1 MEIEAKFAVPD
12 EATLERL
19 AQADRLAGYT
29 LLPAKIKRVHDTFMD
44 TPDRAVLTSGHVCR
58 QRDYGDHI
66 VMSLKS
72 GHTVEGG
79 VHRREELEVTLPQA
93 MPISQWPDS
102 EIRTKLLYLIG
113 DVTLTSLFDQWQT
126 RVVRMTLAP
135 TAVQCG
141 VSQTDRIVA
150 EFSADRVEL
159 SRGDRQALYFEM
171 EVELKESG
179 TDDDLNAIVACLKDE
194 WGLQPE
200 ARSKFQRALAF
211 SRDGA

>member
-1 MEIEAKFAVPD
+1 MEIEAKFAVSD
-12 EATLERL
+12 EATLNRL
-19 AQADRLAGYT
+19 AQADQLAGYT

-44 TPDRAVLTSGHVCR
+44 TPDRAVLASGHVCR

-79 VHRREELEVTLPQA
+79 VHRREELEVALPQP
-93 MPISQWPDS
+93 MLIGQWPDS
-102 EIRTKLLYLIG
+102 EIRTKLLRLIG
-113 DVTLTSLFDQWQT
+113 DVVLTPLFDQWQT
-126 RVVRMTLAP
+126 RVVRMIH
-135 TAVQCG
+135 
-141 VSQTDRIVA
+141 QTDRIVA

-179 TDDDLNAIVACLKDE
+179 TDDDLNVIVACLTDE

-200 ARSKFQRALAF
+200 ARSKFQRALVF
-211 SRDGA
+211 SQDGD

>member
-12 EATLERL
+12 EATLKRL
-19 AQADRLAGYT
+19 AQADQLAGYT

-44 TPDRAVLTSGHVCR
+44 TPDRAVLASGHVCR
-58 QRDYGDHI
+58 QRDYGDHL

-79 VHRREELEVTLPQA
+79 VHRREELEVTLPYS

-113 DVTLTSLFDQWQT
+113 DVTLTPLFDQWQT
-126 RVVRMTLAP
+126 RVVRMM
-135 TAVQCG
+135 
-141 VSQTDRIVA
+141 SQADRIVA

-159 SRGDRQALYFEM
+159 SRGERQTVDFEV
-171 EVELKESG
+171 EVELKDVG
-179 TDDDLNAIVACLKDE
+179 TDDDLAVIAACLKDE
-194 WGLQPE
+194 WSLQPE
-200 ARSKFQRALAF
+200 ANSKSSRALAF
-211 SRDGA
+211 SLDGV

>member
-12 EATLERL
+12 EATLNRL
-19 AQADRLAGYT
+19 AAAEQLAGYT

-44 TPDRAVLTSGHVCR
+44 TPDRKVLASGHVCR
-58 QRDYGDHI
+58 QRDYGDHL

-72 GHTVEGG
+72 GHTVEGS
-79 VHRREELEVTLPQA
+79 VHRREELEVTLPSP
-93 MPISQWPDS
+93 MPIAQWPDS
-102 EIRTKLLYLIG
+102 EIRTKLLGLIG
-113 DVTLTSLFDQWQT
+113 DVALTPLFDQWQT
-126 RVVRMTLAP
+126 RVVRML
-135 TAVQCG
+135 QQ
-141 VSQTDRIVA
+141 SDRIVA

-179 TDDDLNAIVACLKDE
+179 TDDDLNAIAACLKDE

-200 ARSKFQRALAF
+200 ARSKFERALEF
-211 SRDGA
+211 SRDRD